1 MKFEE
6 FIKQSKTSQ
15 FTHIYDFALKRAKV
29 FDIDLE
35 KLGVQI
41 IEKHDDS
48 KKKEFVISTVFN
60 SKIIRDLMKVCISEN
75 QESTTQNFELDN
87 NILNTLGEKLFKTKI
102 WREWVKQF
110 SLESS
115 EVKSIEKES
124 IDPSKVLFR
133 SLENKGYE
141 ITTREFL
148 VNK

>member
-6 FIKQSKTSQ
+6 FIKQSSGNVPIYSYEKDL
-15 FTHIYDFALKRAKV
+15 YDFALKRAKV

-75 QESTTQNFELDN
+75 QESTTQIFELDN

-102 WREWVKQF
+102 WRE
-110 SLESS
+110 
-115 EVKSIEKES
+115 
-124 IDPSKVLFR
+124 
-133 SLENKGYE
+133 
-141 ITTREFL
+141 
-148 VNK
+148 